1 MMAFAPTGTERTA
14 TIEITNATNFDG
26 LMIACFL
33 DAGASLVNVNET
45 NRWRKNPGR
54 KTLTPRATRPGVKTM
69 SLIFAVE
76 GWSN

>member
-1 MMAFAPTGTERTA
+1 
-14 TIEITNATNFDG
+14 
-26 LMIACFL
+26 MIACFL